1 MKTKLL
7 LTALLSFV
15 FYLLS
20 SQVPQGFNYQ
30 AIARDGSGN
39 IIANKSIPIKI
50 DIQTSL
56 TGGTVIYEETFS
68 PITSNQFGL
77 ITLVVGTGTQTGGSA
92 TSFSAID
99 WKAQPLYLMTT
110 VQYPG
115 TTWTVMG
122 TSQIWAVP
130 YSLVAKDV
138 QGPLTSL
145 GINGTTTYTAD
156 SALFEVKNKDGN
168 TVFAVYNEGVR
179 VYVSNETKGLKSG
192 FAVGGFGT
200 DKGTSQPYLVVS
212 EDSIRMYLDTNP
224 LTKGS
229 KSMFAVGGYDMTKG
243 AVQNYLDV
251 SPDSVNIYINS
262 NPSAKGSKSMFA
274 VGGYDMTK
282 GGSTNYLNVNT
293 DTSGIINPSQN
304 RILWYPVKNAFSTG
318 RVLIEAP
325 DSVGTNSFASGYE
338 SKAKGLYSQALGYQA
353 IARGNYS
360 TSIGYQSVGKSG

>member
-7 LTALLSFV
+7 LTAFLSFS

-20 SQVPQGFNYQ
+20 SQVPQGLNYQ

-92 TSFSAID
+92 ISFSAID

-282 GGSTNYLNVNT
+282 GGVQIT
-293 DTSGIINPSQN
+293 
-304 RILWYPVKNAFSTG
+304 
-318 RVLIEAP
+318 
-325 DSVGTNSFASGYE
+325 
-338 SKAKGLYSQALGYQA
+338 
-353 IARGNYS
+353 
-360 TSIGYQSVGKSG
+360 

>member
-30 AIARDGSGN
+30 AIARD
-39 IIANKSIPIKI
+39 ANGKVLANTSLPVKI

-56 TGGTVIYEETFS
+56 TGGTIIYEETF
-68 PITSNQFGL
+68 TSVKSDQFGM
-77 ITLVVGTGTQTGGSA
+77 ISLVVGTGTQTGGSA
-92 TSFSAID
+92 ASFSAID
-99 WKAQPLYLMTT
+99 WKAQPLYMMTS
-110 VQYPG
+110 VNYPSS
-115 TTWTVMG
+115 WTVMG

-282 GGSTNYLNVNT
+282 GGVQIT
-293 DTSGIINPSQN
+293 
-304 RILWYPVKNAFSTG
+304 
-318 RVLIEAP
+318 
-325 DSVGTNSFASGYE
+325 
-338 SKAKGLYSQALGYQA
+338 
-353 IARGNYS
+353 
-360 TSIGYQSVGKSG
+360 